1 MDLAFPAGLI
11 LIVFLAVLITGQVAG
26 DGRSDWLK
34 GVQLLLVYLVL
45 ALTFFF
51 LPSASPH
58 WWRSVKNSKVGIPTT
73 AGELAARYSTLSL
86 NNAVVPGSE
95 SITGAIYGVQQQF
108 VGLDAHEI
116 AGQRFETLAVRAQ
129 AAW

>member
-1 MDLAFPAGLI
+1 
-11 LIVFLAVLITGQVAG
+11 
-26 DGRSDWLK
+26 
-34 GVQLLLVYLVL
+34 
-45 ALTFFF
+45 
-51 LPSASPH
+51 
-58 WWRSVKNSKVGIPTT
+58 VKNSKVGIPIAHHTT
-73 AGELAARYSTLSL
+73 AREIAARYGTVSL

-108 VGLDAHEI
+108 IGLGTHEI